1 MSESVS
7 HKTGLAPDGRFSY
20 PAKHDRPGHPLAR
33 SGDLVTR
40 HVREDLTASVSNV
53 QATALLLG
61 LGAFALR
68 VVVEFGIEPMSWRLS
83 FAPAFAVYAAGAV
96 TALAVPLFAFTRLCP
111 RPRPAPRTLL
121 LGPDRGRAAF
131 VAPTSPWVVGPFVI
145 MLMFLAGNGLATD
158 RAPDGQ
164 VSISPAGWAQTLVTV
179 AVIFTVAGW
188 ALFRGPRVELRPD
201 GLLVRTVGTRLVR
214 WESMLASGPPA
225 PVEKPRQISLLVRRQ
240 PPDYG
245 AYVVRILHRW
255 LAVDAAFLA
264 GTIRHYFD
272 NPQHR
277 ADIGTREEL
286 DRLIDTMDL

>member
-1 MSESVS
+1 
-7 HKTGLAPDGRFSY
+7 
-20 PAKHDRPGHPLAR
+20 
-33 SGDLVTR
+33 VTR
-40 HVREDLTASVSNV
+40 HVREDLTTGVSNV

-68 VVVEFGIEPMSWRLS
+68 VIVEFGVEPMSWRLS
-83 FAPAFAVYAAGAV
+83 VVPAFVVYATGAV
-96 TALAVPLFAFTRLCP
+96 TALAVPLLAFARLCP

-121 LGPDRGRAAF
+121 LGADRGRPAF
-131 VAPTSPWVVGPFVI
+131 VTPTSPWMVGPFVI

-158 RAPDGQ
+158 RAPDGG
-164 VSISPAGWAQTLVTV
+164 VSISAGGWARTVLIV

-188 ALFRGPRVELRPD
+188 TLFRGPRVELRPG
-201 GLLVRTVGTRLVR
+201 GLIVRTVRTRFVH
-214 WESMLASGPPA
+214 WESILASGPPA
-225 PVEKPRQISLLVRRQ
+225 PMEKPRQISLLVRRQ

-264 GTIRHYFD
+264 GALRHYVD

-277 ADIGTREEL
+277 AEIGMRQEL
-286 DRLIDTMDL
+286 DRLITALDLQ